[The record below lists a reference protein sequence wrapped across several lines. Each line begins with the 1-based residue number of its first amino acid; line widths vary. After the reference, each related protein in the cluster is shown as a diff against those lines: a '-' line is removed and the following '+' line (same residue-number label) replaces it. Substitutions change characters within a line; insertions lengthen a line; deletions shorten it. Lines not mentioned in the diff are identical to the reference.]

1 MVQNPLQNLLS
12 RCWVRQ
18 TCKVIV
24 LWVLTA
30 SLILSCGQQ
39 EGQDSSTGTQSV
51 QKTSQ
56 PTSTETE
63 PATRIQETGTN
74 LPAKESPKKEDQAQT
89 DQPAASEPVDI
100 GEPQAVVDQVVFAL
114 DDPDP
119 EVREDALEALESI
132 DDPAVNAALSKAL
145 NDENPDVREAA
156 MDVLAELETPNTLAS
171 LEQALTY
178 GDEDMR
184 ESALE
189 ILEEMSDPKAIDI
202 IIETGLLNDNIDIQ
216 EDALDT
222 LESITDQEFESSQQ
236 ARDWWNQNWN
246 TFQFDE

>member
-12 RCWVRQ
+12 RGRVRQ
-18 TCKVIV
+18 ICKVLV
-24 LWVLTA
+24 LLVFTA
-30 SLILSCGQQ
+30 SLILSCDQQ
-39 EGQDSSTGTQSV
+39 EGRDSSTGTQLAK
-51 QKTSQ
+51 KTSQ
-56 PTSTETE
+56 PTSTGTE

-74 LPAKESPKKEDQAQT
+74 LPTKESPKNEDQAQT
-89 DQPAASEPVDI
+89 DQPAEFEPADI
-100 GEPQAVVDQVVFAL
+100 VEPQAVVDQVVFAL

-156 MDVLAELETPNTLAS
+156 MDVLAELESPNTLAS
-171 LEQALTY
+171 LEQALSY

>member
-1 MVQNPLQNLLS
+1 M
-12 RCWVRQ
+12 RQ
-18 TCKVIV
+18 TSKVLV
-24 LWVLTA
+24 LLVLTA

-51 QKTSQ
+51 QKISQ

-63 PATRIQETGTN
+63 PATRIQETGTH
-74 LPAKESPKKEDQAQT
+74 LPAKESPKNEDQAPT

-100 GEPQAVVDQVVFAL
+100 GEPQAVVDQVVSAL

-119 EVREDALEALESI
+119 DVREDALEALESI

-189 ILEEMSDPKAIDI
+189 ILEEISDPKAIDI
-202 IIETGLLNDNIDIQ
+202 IIETGLLNDDIDIQ

-222 LESITDQEFESSQQ
+222 LESITDQEFESSQD
-236 ARDWWNQNWN
+236 ARDWWNLNWN